1 MERYLVKCRVN
12 STFQLVRYSLFCFMK
27 TEGGGNPICLR
38 SVCELDI
45 IPHPK
50 LPLMRENRL
59 NLNEGL
65 FKLKSYMSSIKFM
78 H

>member
-1 MERYLVKCRVN
+1 
-12 STFQLVRYSLFCFMK
+12 MK